1 MDRQRSYPTSVVAVF
16 MMVLA
21 TVDGVTPVEK
31 VTKLLSDLKQ
41 EVENDGVAE
50 ATAYGGF
57 ACFCKDMTKV
67 KSDSIKSGQG
77 SIDLLSSKIA
87 EKTAVKAT
95 MQSELLRQKAKFE
108 EIEREVKNSQ
118 ALLDKEKHEYEK
130 ASVDF
135 EKALA
140 ALNSALQSLQGSKP
154 SSFLALRSSVER
166 SFALADALK
175 LFHPSK
181 KEILGTAFSQKVDPG
196 NPEYTFHSE
205 GVIDTIKQLL
215 DEWTSQKQA
224 ADSEWSKTEEAHSA
238 TIAALTEE
246 RGTIDSKIVSSNIE
260 IPKLE
265 ADIATFRGDLVNAE
279 AELTDDQKYIKDLTQ
294 LCESRA
300 VDWDQRSKLRADEVK
315 VLTRAIEILT
325 TRVATQ
331 DVEVNH
337 RALLQS
343 SLATH
348 ASAGTAV
355 ANQTP
360 SFFQLRSES
369 RFSRIVDHRDTN
381 SAQTSKLQIANKMSQ
396 YLTSEG
402 NRLGSGTLSAIAVKV
417 TADPFGK
424 VKEMIQKL
432 MERLV
437 AESTAEA
444 TKKGFCDE
452 QLGKA
457 KLDRKHRFAEAQ
469 DINAVVAGLE
479 VKRDQ
484 LSEEIEL
491 LSSSIQELQ
500 LDLERATNL
509 RKEEKSQNLKALK
522 TARDGLAAVK
532 EAVAILKSFYKKSS
546 AATVFVQ
553 ASPVD
558 VDTSGPGFVG
568 PYRGKQDS
576 SKGIVGLLQVIQSD
590 FERTIST
597 TMVEEKKAA
606 EGFVEFDRLSR
617 ADISGKETKKQ
628 LDEEELETTT
638 SDIGTKTGE
647 LRLVV
652 GSLDSALQSLE
663 DLQPTCVDLTQPYEV
678 RVQKREEEI
687 QALNRALCILDPA
700 CDKSQ

>member
-1 MDRQRSYPTSVVAVF
+1 
-16 MMVLA
+16 
-21 TVDGVTPVEK
+21 
-31 VTKLLSDLKQ
+31 
-41 EVENDGVAE
+41 
-50 ATAYGGF
+50 
-57 ACFCKDMTKV
+57 
-67 KSDSIKSGQG
+67 
-77 SIDLLSSKIA
+77 
-87 EKTAVKAT
+87 
-95 MQSELLRQKAKFE
+95 
-108 EIEREVKNSQ
+108 
-118 ALLDKEKHEYEK
+118 
-130 ASVDF
+130 
-135 EKALA
+135 
-140 ALNSALQSLQGSKP
+140 
-154 SSFLALRSSVER
+154 
-166 SFALADALK
+166 
-175 LFHPSK
+175 
-181 KEILGTAFSQKVDPG
+181 
-196 NPEYTFHSE
+196 
-205 GVIDTIKQLL
+205 
-215 DEWTSQKQA
+215 
-224 ADSEWSKTEEAHSA
+224 
-238 TIAALTEE
+238 
-246 RGTIDSKIVSSNIE
+246 
-260 IPKLE
+260 
-265 ADIATFRGDLVNAE
+265 
-279 AELTDDQKYIKDLTQ
+279 
-294 LCESRA
+294 
-300 VDWDQRSKLRADEVK
+300 
-315 VLTRAIEILT
+315 
-325 TRVATQ
+325 
-331 DVEVNH
+331 
-337 RALLQS
+337 
-343 SLATH
+343 LATH
-348 ASAGTAV
+348 ASSGTAV
-355 ANQTP
+355 ANQTA

-576 SKGIVGLLQVIQSD
+576 SGGIVGLLQVIQSD

-597 TMVEEKKAA
+597 TMVEEEKAA